1 MLTESKAK
9 RGFTLIEVLCVVT
22 ILGIAAAIVIPEVG
36 TRDDLKV
43 AAGARVLM
51 ADMIWAQNRA
61 ISTEQKQYI
70 VFSGQSYT
78 LWYAD
83 SSGVLHTNT
92 NPVTTDTYTTTFA
105 ATGTQLE
112 DVSISTTTP
121 PSFASKTALC
131 FDEMGTPWGYNGTS
145 TFSMTTQGQVELNCG
160 TQSLTVYIEP
170 YTGEASVQ

>member
-22 ILGIAAAIVIPEVG
+22 ILGIAAAIVIPQVG
-36 TRDDLKV
+36 TRDDLTV
-43 AAGARVLM
+43 AAGAVLM
-51 ADMIWAQNRA
+51 ADMIWRRTA
-61 ISTEQKQYI
+61 ISTQQKQYV

-83 SSGVLHTNT
+83 SSGVMHTNT

-121 PSFASKTALC
+121 PSFASQRSLC

-145 TFSMTTQGQVELNCG
+145 TFSMTMQGQVQRNCG
-160 TQSLTVYIEP
+160 TLSLTVYIQP

>member
-1 MLTESKAK
+1 MVTERYLK

-22 ILGIAAAIVIPEVG
+22 ILGIAAAIVIPQMG

-61 ISTEQKQYI
+61 ISTQQKQYVI
-70 VFSGQSYT
+70 FSGQSYT

-83 SSGVLHTNT
+83 SSGMLHTNT

-105 ATGTQLE
+105 AAGTQLE

-121 PSFASKTALC
+121 PSFASESSLC
-131 FDEMGTPWGYNGTS
+131 FDEMGTPWGYDGTS
-145 TFSMTTQGQVELNCG
+145 TFSMTTQGQIQLNCG
-160 TQSLTVYIEP
+160 MQTLTVSIEP
-170 YTGEASVQ
+170 YTGEAWVQ